1 MFYLLLRRCEVAN
14 DKTIDVDYTS
24 LWVGY
29 LVLARHMHAWLL
41 LCLPIDNCTYVCTLA
56 ATVRAIVLFGR
67 TNLTLTKT
75 HGIPYSNA
83 INQ

>member
-41 LCLPIDNCTYVCTLA
+41 LCLPIDNRTYVRTLA
-56 ATVRAIVLFGR
+56 ATARAIVLVGR
-67 TNLTLTKT
+67 INLTLTKT

>member
-29 LVLARHMHAWLL
+29 LVLARHLHAWLL
-41 LCLPIDNCTYVCTLA
+41 LCLPIDNHTYVRTLA
-56 ATVRAIVLFGR
+56 ATARAIVLVGR

>member
-29 LVLARHMHAWLL
+29 LVLARHMHICLL
-41 LCLPIDNCTYVCTLA
+41 LCLPTDNCTLA
-56 ATVRAIVLFGR
+56 ATARAIVLFGR